1 MRELANI
8 RNYTIYRKYIIFNN
22 FIFKN
27 EKAPLDLHQAG
38 LYISSGTKPLGEI
51 ITVAK
56 PYDLRYLMFVHQ
68 ITAYRRI

>member
-1 MRELANI
+1 M
-8 RNYTIYRKYIIFNN
+8 K
-22 FIFKN
+22 KN
-27 EKAPLDLHQAG
+27 TDLTKTYHFGLDITAHNSENRVQVQ
-38 LYISSGTKPLGEI
+38 KPLGEI